1 MNFIYAF
8 VLRNVRC
15 VEMLCERCDF
25 DVICLGGVGDG
36 GCVFASKMLKYFE
49 KFEFHFWE
57 ILSR

>member
-8 VLRNVRC
+8 VLRNVRS

-36 GCVFASKMLKYFE
+36 GRVFCIKNA
-49 KFEFHFWE
+49 E
-57 ILSR
+57 IF

>member
-8 VLRNVRC
+8 VLRNVRS

-36 GCVFASKMLKYFE
+36 GWVFCIKNA
-49 KFEFHFWE
+49 E
-57 ILSR
+57 IF